1 MDQRGGLR
9 YKMGWKG
16 NHIAGNGVREVGS
29 FSFWS
34 ELVSRRLNGATGQGV
49 LPFPGGRAL
58 CRCRI
63 LCWGSGG
70 FAAKNQSDFVYCVV
84 VVVAVD
90 VCKMLQTWQVFA
102 VNTSQQLATAN
113 TSVVDVCTFSYS
125 CGTMARLTWNSTKPF
140 GSFRQELMAATFFW
154 IKEHVSHPGLCGR
167 WLLSPWGL
175 VDCVKRVPFE

>member
-1 MDQRGGLR
+1 MEGESYCRKWRQRGWEFFFLKR
-9 YKMGWKG
+9 
-16 NHIAGNGVREVGS
+16 VGKPTPQWRNRPS
-29 FSFWS
+29 
-34 ELVSRRLNGATGQGV
+34 V

-70 FAAKNQSDFVYCVV
+70 FAAKNQSDFVYCVVVVVV

-167 WLLSPWGL
+167 WLLLPWGL